1 MGKGEGVFC
10 DLLLVSSSSVIK
22 LNLMNPLAFQ
32 LIVSGSSSYH
42 LADSMLCM
50 FDITKLVFFDSL
62 RTNLLFS
69 SRDNRTYPR
78 GVSAIVDID
87 NTGIVYSLVKF
98 D

>member
-62 RTNLLFS
+62 RTN